1 MQVKN
6 YKDAVETAEKMLSNC
21 TKVIFV
27 DNGNEETFSLS
38 NGIWKGTGKQ
48 FLSVKFAHVVAGFWM
63 IHKGNR
69 NFYTL
74 SM

>member
-27 DNGNEETFSLS
+27 DNGNEETF
-38 NGIWKGTGKQ
+38 
-48 FLSVKFAHVVAGFWM
+48 
-63 IHKGNR
+63 
-69 NFYTL
+69 
-74 SM
+74 